1 MNIQEKTEKNTDI
14 ERSIYVACLSSY
26 NNGILHGKWI
36 KLLTKKPYQDEEVWE
51 FDKNYIQ
58 DEINSMLKSSKMP
71 NSEEWAIHDYDNF
84 IDLGEY
90 PSIDEIENYMYA
102 IEKHGYEVVKGFK
115 EMYPSEDISSL
126 DDRTYHT
133 GYASFKEYAEQ
144 HADAC
149 LLSSYSQDS
158 AILRYFDYE
167 SYAKDLEYDYSVY
180 ETDTHDVIIFEDF

>member
-1 MNIQEKTEKNTDI
+1 MEMLKEKNTDI

-58 DEINSMLKSSKMP
+58 DEIDSMLKSSKMP
-71 NSEEWAIHDYDNF
+71 NAEEWAIHDYDNF

-102 IEKHGYEVVKGFK
+102 IEKHGYDVVKGFK
-115 EMYPSEDISSL
+115 EMYPSDDISSL
-126 DDRTYHT
+126 DDKTYHT
-133 GYASFKEYAEQ
+133 HYNSFKEYAEQ
-144 HADAC
+144 LAIDTVLC
-149 LLSSYSQDS
+149 EYDS
-158 AILRYFDYE
+158 DSTICRYFDYDLFT
-167 SYAKDLEYDYSVY
+167 KDLQYDYSVY
-180 ETDTHDVIIFEDF
+180 ETDDNNVVIFEDN